1 MEQNNTTPSTAGK
14 GLGVAGLVLGILAAI
29 ISFIP
34 CLGVYA
40 LLPGIVG
47 IVLSAISMMQANKAG
62 AGKGL
67 AIAGLICS
75 IVGCAIAGW
84 QYYELKTLGDQVK
97 DGLEQIEQSGAMDS
111 LAKAMEQLKEITDTT
126 QTH

>member
-1 MEQNNTTPSTAGK
+1 MEQNNTTTPSTPSAGK
-14 GLGVAGLVLGILAAI
+14 GLGIAGLVLGILAAI
-29 ISFIP
+29 VSFIP

-40 LLPGIVG
+40 LIPGIVG
-47 IVLSAISMMQANKAG
+47 LILSAISMTQASKAG
-62 AGKGL
+62 ASKGL

-84 QYYELKTLGDQVK
+84 QWYALSTAADKFKEELGKIDTAS
-97 DGLEQIEQSGAMDS
+97 IN
-111 LAKAMEQLKEITDTT
+111 KAFDQLKEMSDST